1 MSHMARVVWTPRAR
15 IRLASHLRT
24 IRENAGAAVA
34 ADWGNR
40 LLHAPDALARHPKL
54 GRMVPEVGRED
65 IRELTVP
72 PYRILYRLRESMC
85 LILTVRHARQLLTP
99 GNFGR

>member
-1 MSHMARVVWTPRAR
+1 MARVVWTPRAR

-72 PYRILYRLRESMC
+72 PYRILYRLRESTC
-85 LILTVRHARQLLTP
+85 LILTVRHARQLTTP